1 MEGDAFNTERK
12 TVREGKQKQGKEQ
25 KGGVDSREEAETVVF
40 RRDIK
45 RHEIPERKGVTDTMI
60 QTKI

>member
-1 MEGDAFNTERK
+1 MVEGHVFKSEK
-12 TVREGKQKQGKEQ
+12 KCMREEKQKQGKEWES
-25 KGGVDSREEAETVVF
+25 GMDSREEAQTVF

-45 RHEIPERKGVTDTMI
+45 TYEIPEGKGVADTMI